1 MRRNCGHVVSLCIAV
16 CFCVV
21 ALFGSCAK
29 NQTAHEHEFV
39 ENTIVEASC
48 INEGVVER
56 KCACGYTEIET
67 TNKLPHDYVVER
79 LVEATCERDG
89 YSVTACRCCNKTV
102 YEIKQKRLDKC
113 CLQ

>member
-1 MRRNCGHVVSLCIAV
+1 MRRDCGHVVSLCIAV
-16 CFCVV
+16 CFCSVV
-21 ALFGSCAK
+21 ALFCSCAK

-89 YSVTACRCCNKTV
+89 YSVTACRSISNVNRIIVT
-102 YEIKQKRLDKC
+102 QH
-113 CLQ
+113 

>member
-1 MRRNCGHVVSLCIAV
+1 MRRDCGHVVSLCIAV
-16 CFCVV
+16 CFCSVV
-21 ALFGSCAK
+21 ALFCSCAK

-48 INEGVVER
+48 VNEGVVER

-79 LVEATCERDG
+79 LVEATCAAGFR
-89 YSVTACRCCNKTV
+89 RCSSPSPSAPSLKV
-102 YEIKQKRLDKC
+102 PPVSALP
-113 CLQ
+113 